1 MYVHR
6 FATFRQSLPSSMA
19 LRRSLRQ
26 RSAITD
32 QACATPTLASQLS
45 KQLASD
51 AHDTMQPP
59 ALATEP
65 SLPSSQASINSKTL
79 HPQCQP
85 KAKRAKT
92 KKTSVK
98 TTKKEEVAIVIPVQ
112 LRPVP
117 PAINPEI
124 PNFYSIPGQ
133 LTWGTLMKRPSKHI
147 RSPYVGDATLP
158 DDSEALVH
166 VPGLEMGGLVVP
178 GSRLR
183 LLKKT
188 GETKTGYSTELVF
201 VDEPESGA
209 ARPALVAHNPLLA
222 NRLIKKALHDG
233 IISELSHLKQY
244 EIKAEAK
251 ITDSFRVDFAYRDP
265 GDGMAIKALVEVKSV
280 CLADY
285 NPETCPDRS
294 GAVFVNPV
302 TPYQRHGNQAL
313 DQQAQVASLTDA
325 CQPSFPTDAQAKSL
339 RDKRWS
345 APVLLNT
352 SNI

>member
-1 MYVHR
+1 MLGMLLYQMTVKLWYM
-6 FATFRQSLPSSMA
+6 SLGWKWAVCMLHTTA
-19 LRRSLRQ
+19 VNR
-26 RSAITD
+26 
-32 QACATPTLASQLS
+32 TPG
-45 KQLASD
+45 K
-51 AHDTMQPP
+51 
-59 ALATEP
+59 
-65 SLPSSQASINSKTL
+65 
-79 HPQCQP
+79 
-85 KAKRAKT
+85 
-92 KKTSVK
+92 
-98 TTKKEEVAIVIPVQ
+98 
-112 LRPVP
+112 
-117 PAINPEI
+117 
-124 PNFYSIPGQ
+124 
-133 LTWGTLMKRPSKHI
+133 
-147 RSPYVGDATLP
+147 
-158 DDSEALVH
+158 
-166 VPGLEMGGLVVP
+166 LECVGLVVP

>member
-1 MYVHR
+1 MLGMLLYQMTVKLWYM
-6 FATFRQSLPSSMA
+6 SLGWKWAVCMLHTTA
-19 LRRSLRQ
+19 VNR
-26 RSAITD
+26 
-32 QACATPTLASQLS
+32 TPG
-45 KQLASD
+45 K
-51 AHDTMQPP
+51 
-59 ALATEP
+59 
-65 SLPSSQASINSKTL
+65 
-79 HPQCQP
+79 
-85 KAKRAKT
+85 
-92 KKTSVK
+92 
-98 TTKKEEVAIVIPVQ
+98 
-112 LRPVP
+112 
-117 PAINPEI
+117 
-124 PNFYSIPGQ
+124 
-133 LTWGTLMKRPSKHI
+133 
-147 RSPYVGDATLP
+147 
-158 DDSEALVH
+158 
-166 VPGLEMGGLVVP
+166 LECVGLVVP

-302 TPYQRHGNQAL
+302 TPYQRHAL
-313 DQQAQVASLTDA
+313 FPYGRSGQKFEGQKVVSARAIKHVQHLISHRGDA
-325 CQPSFPTDAQAKSL
+325 EAYLLFL
-339 RDKRWS
+339 VVR
-345 APVLLNT
+345 VLLMLIGMIPHDNHDFLCSIET
-352 SNI
+352 DER